1 MSENRWSFVF
11 RLLPDLKLNV
21 PLSTNLTS
29 LHNNTFDKLSQDIS
43 LAIPESSWSRNLKSC
58 VIETSP
64 LLRGIV
70 ICKVRPN
77 TSFCRYLVYKINIFF
92 SEYFFN
98 IITRMSQMK
107 LTVIVCS
114 VVLNRNDLI
123 GSCKKPSWSKI
134 TTKIATGSK
143 STSEDHLVLHSPGEL
158 CVFEKKM

>member
-21 PLSTNLTS
+21 PLFTNLTS

-43 LAIPESSWSRNLKSC
+43 LAIPEFSWSRNLTSC
-58 VIETSP
+58 VIQTSP

-107 LTVIVCS
+107 LTGIVCS

-123 GSCKKPSWSKI
+123 GSCEKPSWSKL
-134 TTKIATGSK
+134 TTQKQPHPRKHLGRQACF
-143 STSEDHLVLHSPGEL
+143 STR
-158 CVFEKKM
+158 